1 MKKWLTMQNFGQ
13 IFKLFAFFKEKKGL
27 ISENFCY
34 KARVKPWRFWKNWWF
49 FGIFLKNWPKM
60 VKFSKLFA
68 KIPWKHWKFWWKST
82 FRFSRKNRPIFKTF
96 CQNNAKITRNLEKK
110 SLLPIYQ
117 GLLAFQRSKIR
128 PFAKVFKHSRG
139 WHPVPVPRICPGN
152 QSISEAIQE
161 L

>member
-1 MKKWLTMQNFGQ
+1 MFPKFWPNFQ
-13 IFKLFAFFKEKKGL
+13 TFCLLFQGKKKGL
-27 ISENFCY
+27 ILEKFCY
-34 KARVKPWRFWKNWWF
+34 SARETLKILKKNWWF

-96 CQNNAKITRNLEKK
+96 CQNNAKIMRNLEKK

-117 GLLAFQRSKIR
+117 GLPAFQRSKIR
-128 PFAKVFKHSRG
+128 PFTKVSKHSRG